1 MESWTMTEPALSGA
15 RGHSDGGHADAALPK
30 GESGIGKG
38 EAEVGRKLAY
48 LTSQHAPLS
57 PRKARKGAK
66 FRGNKATMWFRMSD
80 LTQKW
85 PKNKA
90 NRFAFA

>member
-15 RGHSDGGHADAALPK
+15 RGQSDGGRAVAALPK

-38 EAEVGRKLAY
+38 KAEVGRKLAY
-48 LTSQHAPLS
+48 LTSQRALLS
-57 PRKARKGAK
+57 PRKAQKGAK
-66 FRGNKATMWFRMSD
+66 FRGNKANRWFRMSN